1 MQKTKLLVFDLD
13 DTLYDELTYVMSG
26 FSAVAKFLEETT
38 HLKIKDTLKE
48 MSEILG
54 TQGRGAVFDTL
65 LKNHHLFTKKLVK
78 KCLQVYRHH
87 IPKIELY
94 PDSKRLFKRYEGKPL
109 FIVTDGNKIVQEIK
123 IKALLLDKYVEH
135 YYLTNRYGK
144 KMAKPSP
151 FCFQL
156 ICKKMNVTPDD
167 VVYIADNPYKDFVGL
182 KPLGF
187 QTVRILR
194 GCYKDVKLGEAFEAD
209 RTITSLDEI

>member
-38 HLKIKDTLKE
+38 HLKSEDTLKE
-48 MSEILG
+48 MSQILSS
-54 TQGRGAVFDTL
+54 QGRGAVFDTL

-94 PDSKRLFKRYEGKPL
+94 PDSKRLLKRYKGSSL
-109 FIVTDGNKIVQEIK
+109 FIVTDGNKIVQNIK
-123 IKALLLDKYVEH
+123 IKTLELDKEMVH
-135 YYLTNRYGK
+135 CYLTNRYGK
-144 KMAKPSP
+144 KMAKPSAY
-151 FCFQL
+151 CFRL
-156 ICKKMNVTPDD
+156 ICKKMNVAPKD

-182 KPLGF
+182 KTLGF

-194 GCYKDVKLGEAFEAD
+194 GCFKDVTLSKAFEAD
-209 RTITSLDEI
+209 RTITSLDEL